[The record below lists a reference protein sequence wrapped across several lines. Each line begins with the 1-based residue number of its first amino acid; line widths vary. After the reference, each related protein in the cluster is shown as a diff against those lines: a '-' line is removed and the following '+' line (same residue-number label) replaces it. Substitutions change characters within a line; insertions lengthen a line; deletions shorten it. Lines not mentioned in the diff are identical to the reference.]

1 MTRLTRLARGRPPVP
16 TGTLAIGVG
25 LVVLGLTSYAFLVL
39 AGRAL
44 GPSRYASLSVTWALV
59 FLLGPGFFLP
69 LEQEV
74 GRAVASR
81 RAHGQGSGPVIRQ
94 AGWVGGGLA
103 VLLVGLVAGAAAP
116 LRDRLFDGQVLLV
129 AGLGAGLVGYFAEH
143 LLRGVLAGNGRFG
156 PYGTVLALD
165 GSLRLLGCVVLL
177 AAGVDTPGPY
187 GLLVGL
193 APLGAVAVGLR
204 GNRDIVRASG
214 AGSGGHQQSP
224 PAAWRELSSALGW
237 LLAASLLAQ
246 LLVSAG
252 PLAVKLLATEREHAI
267 AGRFLAGLVVVR
279 VPVYLFQA
287 IAAAVLPD
295 LSRLA
300 ASGRWADF
308 RAGLGRLVWAVV
320 GLGVAG
326 VAGAVAAG
334 PLAVRVLF
342 GAGFRLSRPDLA
354 YLAGASAAYMLALAL
369 GQALIALS
377 AHART
382 AVAWAVGVVAFAV
395 TTALLSGL
403 TFRVAIGFL
412 AGAGATAATMALLLL
427 PLLRAPGSPGPG
439 EATSM
444 TPQATGT
451 A

>member
-1 MTRLTRLARGRPPVP
+1 MSRVARSRQSVP
-16 TGTLAIGVG
+16 TGTVAIGVG

-74 GRAVASR
+74 GRAVAAR
-81 RAHGQGSGPVIRQ
+81 RAHGQGGGPVIRQ
-94 AGWVGGGLA
+94 AGLVGGGLA
-103 VLLVGLVAGAAAP
+103 VLLVAVVAGAAAP

-129 AGLGAGLVGYFAEH
+129 AGLAAGLVGYFAEH

-177 AAGVDTPGPY
+177 AAGVDTAGPY

-193 APLGAVAVGLR
+193 APLGAVAFGLR
-204 GNRDIVRASG
+204 GRRALVQPG
-214 AGSGGHQQSP
+214 
-224 PAAWRELSSALGW
+224 PAAEWRELSSALGW

-252 PLAVKLLATEREHAI
+252 PLAVKLLATDREHAV

-287 IAAAVLPD
+287 VAAAVLPD

-300 ASGRWADF
+300 ASSRWDDF
-308 RAGLGRLVWAVV
+308 RAGLGRLVLAVV
-320 GLGVAG
+320 GLGLAG
-326 VAGAVAAG
+326 VVGAVAAG

-354 YLAGASAAYMLALAL
+354 YLAGASGAYMLALAL

-377 AHART
+377 AYART
-382 AVAWAVGVVAFAV
+382 AVAWVLGVVAFAV

-403 TFRVAIGFL
+403 TFRVAVGFL
-412 AGAGATAATMALLLL
+412 AGAGATAAAMAVLLV
-427 PLLRAPGSPGPG
+427 PLLGATATRGVVPQVSPG
-439 EATSM
+439 T
-444 TPQATGT
+444 
-451 A
+451 

>member
-1 MTRLTRLARGRPPVP
+1 
-16 TGTLAIGVG
+16 
-25 LVVLGLTSYAFLVL
+25 
-39 AGRAL
+39 
-44 GPSRYASLSVTWALV
+44 
-59 FLLGPGFFLP
+59 
-69 LEQEV
+69 
-74 GRAVASR
+74 
-81 RAHGQGSGPVIRQ
+81 
-94 AGWVGGGLA
+94 
-103 VLLVGLVAGAAAP
+103 
-116 LRDRLFDGQVLLV
+116 VLLV

-214 AGSGGHQQSP
+214 AGSGGHQQSPAGSGGHQQSP